1 VGQNQN
7 RSLVCNDVRIRDDRA
22 AVVGLGR
29 SLGIVV
35 TADGIETEEQGTL
48 LRAAGCAMAQGD
60 LFGRPAPNDRLAFA
74 AYRDQKTVA

>member
-1 VGQNQN
+1 M
-7 RSLVCNDVRIRDDRA
+7 
-22 AVVGLGR
+22 
-29 SLGIVV
+29 